1 MDSSSSSSSGSGSS
15 SSSSSSSSK
24 NSLTK
29 KPQKETRKRMCKIPG
44 CFLNNIEK
52 LKEYSGRNFKR
63 SKEELAQK
71 IYMLLNH
78 TVFDGKL
85 PEKIEIIWNKKML
98 RTAGLCTTN
107 EIKQPKRQR
116 YAKISISPKVC
127 DSADR
132 IRDTLIHE
140 ICHAAS
146 WLLDGIR
153 DSHGISWQYYAQK
166 CNSVHP
172 ELPKV
177 TRCHNYTIHYKIYYE
192 CMLCK
197 YRIGRYTRSL
207 NTERFICAK
216 CKGHLVLLPL
226 FRKDGTPIVPY
237 VRPFAKYVQENYRA
251 VFNGTAGISHG
262 NVMKRL
268 SKDYFASKQK
278 ANP

>member
-1 MDSSSSSSSGSGSS
+1 
-15 SSSSSSSSK
+15 
-24 NSLTK
+24 
-29 KPQKETRKRMCKIPG
+29 
-44 CFLNNIEK
+44 
-52 LKEYSGRNFKR
+52 
-63 SKEELAQK
+63 
-71 IYMLLNH
+71 
-78 TVFDGKL
+78 
-85 PEKIEIIWNKKML
+85 ML

-107 EIKQPKRQR
+107 EIHQPKRQHC
-116 YAKISISPKVC
+116 AKISISLKVC
-127 DSADR
+127 DPADR

-146 WLLDGIR
+146 WLLDDIR

-197 YRIGRYTRSL
+197 YSISL
-207 NTERFICAK
+207 NLSWPDSAVAWGSSEPTENCFEHKAEELELLLRGHDWFVIVLWCILSPQDWPLHQIVEHWTLHLCQMQRASGLAAIVLEGWNPHCALCETICQICA
-216 CKGHLVLLPL
+216 G
-226 FRKDGTPIVPY
+226 
-237 VRPFAKYVQENYRA
+237 NYRA
-251 VFNGTAGISHG
+251 VLNWTAGISHG